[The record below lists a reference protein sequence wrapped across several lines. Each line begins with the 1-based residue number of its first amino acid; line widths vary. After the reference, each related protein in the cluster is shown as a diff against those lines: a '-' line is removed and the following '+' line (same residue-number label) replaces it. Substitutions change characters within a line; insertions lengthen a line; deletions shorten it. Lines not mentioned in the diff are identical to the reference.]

1 MTGLR
6 SLLVPVLLCA
16 VCAGSGGLIGYV
28 VAPRIDA
35 PPRDFLD
42 DCYAAD
48 RASRVR
54 ILRECEEREFASDTA
69 KADWINKEIDAARET
84 DFAEFSKQA
93 GKAIASKT
101 ATDLAG
107 RLTR

>member
-48 RASRVR
+48 RASKVR
-54 ILRECEEREFASDTA
+54 ILRECAAREFASDTA
-69 KADWINKEIDAARET
+69 QSDWIQKEIDAARKA
-84 DFAEFSKQA
+84 DFAEFGERA
-93 GKAIASKT
+93 GTALAEKT
-101 ATDLAG
+101 VVDLA
-107 RLTR
+107 RRIER